1 MGACADA
8 IGDVESEAEDLGKG
22 RGGRHAHEGLIGHS
36 DPNAITN
43 GREPW

>member
-22 RGGRHAHEGLIGHS
+22 RGAGTLMKV
-36 DPNAITN
+36 
-43 GREPW
+43 